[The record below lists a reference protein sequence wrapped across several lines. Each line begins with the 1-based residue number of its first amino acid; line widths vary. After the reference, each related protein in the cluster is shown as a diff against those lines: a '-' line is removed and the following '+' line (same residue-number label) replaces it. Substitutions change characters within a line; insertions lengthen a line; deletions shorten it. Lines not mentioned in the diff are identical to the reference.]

1 MENAMALWIV
11 MTAIFLSTARVLA
24 SQTIDPAIA
33 KEISTTWAIDNHAH
47 PVLAPPNDRADKDF
61 DALPADAM
69 EQQSDPV
76 ALRPDFQ
83 LLGAAWKA
91 LYGFDTPPPLDA
103 DGLKRLNDARAHAKA
118 MHGKHYPEWV
128 LHQARIGTM
137 LANRVTMGPGIEPPQ
152 FQWVP
157 YADALI
163 FPLDNSG
170 MAAASPDRK
179 QLFALE
185 DMVRARYL
193 KQAGFQAIPAT
204 LNEYLRR
211 VVTATLERQKAGGA
225 IAEKFELAY
234 LRSFAFSDPPR
245 AEAERIYL
253 RWASHS
259 NPDAQEYELLQSF
272 LFRYVA
278 MECGR
283 LGMPVH
289 LHAIGGLGRYF
300 SIAGVN
306 PLLLEPLFN
315 DPRLRN
321 TNFVLLH
328 GGWPYVR
335 EVAALLQKPNV
346 FVDLSLQSLTM
357 TPHTQSQW
365 LREWLEWEPEK
376 VLFGT
381 DAYPLSD
388 ELGWP
393 ESAWIASRNARDAL
407 GMALTGMLDDGEIS
421 RKRASELLRLVLRG
435 NAEALYKLRVTQEP
449 VERADLLRSKLSPN

>member
-1 MENAMALWIV
+1 MIGSTRIVSIAMAAALLPTV
-11 MTAIFLSTARVLA
+11 SGYA
-24 SQTIDPAIA
+24 QTIDPAIA
-33 KEISTTWAIDNHAH
+33 RELAHTWAIDNHAH
-47 PVLAPPNDRADKDF
+47 PVLAPPSDKTDKDF

-69 EQQSDPV
+69 EPESDPV
-76 ALRPDFQ
+76 ALRPDFYR
-83 LLGAAWKA
+83 LGAAWKA
-91 LYGFDTPPPLDA
+91 LYGFNTPPPLDA
-103 DGLKRLNDARAHAKA
+103 DGLKRLDDARAKAKA
-118 MHGKHYPEWV
+118 IHGEHYPEWV
-128 LHQARIGTM
+128 LDQAGIGAM
-137 LANRVTMGPGIEPPQ
+137 LANRVAIGPGIAPPR
-152 FQWVP
+152 FHWVP

-170 MAAASPDRK
+170 MATASPDKK

-185 DMVRARYL
+185 DVLRARYL
-193 KQAGFQAIPAT
+193 KQAGLTTIPAT
-204 LNEYLRR
+204 LDEYLQH
-211 VVTATLERQKAGGA
+211 VVTATLEKQKAGGA

-245 AEAERIYL
+245 AQAEQIYA
-253 RWASHS
+253 RWVGHD
-259 NPDAQEYELLQSF
+259 NPDLQDYELLQSF
-272 LFRYVA
+272 LFRYIA
-278 MECGR
+278 IECGR

-300 SIAGVN
+300 SIASVN

-315 DPRLRN
+315 DPRLKN

-328 GGWPYVR
+328 GGWPFVR
-335 EVAALLQKPNV
+335 EIGALLQKPNV
-346 FVDLSLQSLTM
+346 YLDLSLQSLLM

-393 ESAWIASRNARDAL
+393 ESAWIASRNQRDAL
-407 GMALTGMLDDGEIS
+407 GIALTGMLRDGEIS
-421 RKRASELLRLVLRG
+421 RKRASDLIRMVLHE
-435 NAEALYKLRVTQEP
+435 NAEALYKLP
-449 VERADLLRSKLSPN
+449 PPKAFVECADRPCANSSLK

>member
-1 MENAMALWIV
+1 MMGNARVVWI
-11 MTAIFLSTARVLA
+11 AIAAVFLSTTSARA
-24 SQTIDPAIA
+24 SQAIDAAIA
-33 KEISTTWAIDNHAH
+33 REISATWAIDNHAH
-47 PVLAPPNDRADKDF
+47 PVLAPPNDRTDKDF

-69 EQQSDPV
+69 EPESDPV
-76 ALRPDFQ
+76 ALRPDFY

-91 LYGFDTPPPLDA
+91 LYGFDTAPPLDA
-103 DGLKRLNDARAHAKA
+103 NGLKLLNDARTHAKA
-118 MHGKHYPEWV
+118 VHGEHYPEWV
-128 LHQARIGTM
+128 LHRARIGTM
-137 LANRVTMGPGIEPPQ
+137 LANRVTLGRGIKPPQ

-170 MAAASPDRK
+170 MATASPDRK

-193 KQAGFQAIPAT
+193 KQVGLSVIPAT
-204 LNEYLRR
+204 LDEYLQR
-211 VVTATLERQKAGGA
+211 VVTATLQRQKAGGA

-253 RWASHS
+253 RWAGHS
-259 NPDAQEYELLQSF
+259 SPDAQEYELLQSF
-272 LFRYVA
+272 LFRFVA

-283 LGMPVH
+283 LGMPVQ

-315 DPRLRN
+315 DPRLRD

-335 EVAALLQKPNV
+335 EIGALLQKPNV
-346 FVDLSLQSLTM
+346 YVDLSQQSLTM

-381 DAYPLSD
+381 DAYPFSD

-393 ESAWIASRNARDAL
+393 ESAWIASRNERDAL
-407 GMALTGMLDDGEIS
+407 GLALTGMLDDGEIS
-421 RKRASELLRLVLRG
+421 RKRASELTRMLLRG
-435 NAEALYKLRVTQEP
+435 NAEALYKLRVTNAP
-449 VERADLLRSKLSPN
+449 VE